1 MKGDPRW
8 KTRTVRPLPTMARA
22 GETDHP
28 ANAAGFA
35 DACGDATTMQPLEM
49 WDVCN
54 PLDDQCGTDLTC
66 QEGGGGI
73 YECMLRDAM
82 DGSGGR

>member
-1 MKGDPRW
+1 MQPTRAAKTSTATKGEG
-8 KTRTVRPLPTMARA
+8 RA
-22 GETDHP
+22 QTTTSSE
-28 ANAAGFA
+28 
-35 DACGDATTMQPLEM
+35 DATAMQPLEM

-66 QEGGGGI
+66 HEGGGGI

-82 DGSGGR
+82 DGPGGR

>member
-1 MKGDPRW
+1 
-8 KTRTVRPLPTMARA
+8 
-22 GETDHP
+22 
-28 ANAAGFA
+28 
-35 DACGDATTMQPLEM
+35 MQPLEM

-66 QEGGGGI
+66 HEGGGGI

-82 DGSGGR
+82 DGPGGR